1 MLNII
6 IGKRSNLS
14 RHLNIALDNCLLIS
28 SQNMLDELNQLNWK
42 NIGCVN
48 IIMNQFHPAFN
59 LHNILSPEEYISN
72 SIVTTSVA
80 LQFFKKKGTEINK
93 LIYSSSSAVYGQNK
107 FCTETDSPRPQSLYA
122 SLKLA
127 NEYLIEK
134 FCTEEDIDYVSAR
147 IFNMYGGND
156 QFSIISKLIHAIN
169 NNLVIDLINNGSA
182 VRDFIHVDDVVAAY
196 KGLLEANVLP
206 PIVNIATG
214 SGRSISSILNFI
226 RENGYEITSKNI
238 QNNEIQVSIADISIL
253 VEICGLNN
261 FRSLEHFLLDSL
273 KK

>member
-14 RHLNIALDNCLLIS
+14 RHLNNALDSCLLIS
-28 SQNMLDELNQLNWK
+28 SDSLLDELNQLDWK
-42 NIGCVN
+42 NIGGVN

-59 LHNILSPEEYISN
+59 LHNILSPEKYINN
-72 SIVTTSVA
+72 SIVKTSLA
-80 LQFFKKKGTEINK
+80 LEFFKKKGTKINRI
-93 LIYSSSSAVYGQNK
+93 IYSSSSAVYGQNK
-107 FCTETDSPRPQSLYA
+107 FCVETDSPMPQSLYA

-134 FCTEEDIDYVSAR
+134 FCSEEHIDYVSAR

-182 VRDFIHVDDVVAAY
+182 VRDFININDVVTAY
-196 KGLLEANVLP
+196 KGLLEASVLP
-206 PIVNIATG
+206 TVVNIATG

-226 RENGYEITSKNI
+226 RENGYEIQAKNI
-238 QNNEIQVSIADISIL
+238 HSNEIQVSIADISTLIN
-253 VEICGLNN
+253 ICELNN
-261 FRSLEHFLLDSL
+261 FTSLEDFLLESL